1 MFLAFLVIS
10 HLILISVGNP
20 FHKYPYVFLLDVGNE
35 ELEKTNTEQIR
46 LSIPGGSLAIRYP
59 ALGDGDTIGHLR
71 VSGVDF
77 GTDLKSYIVE
87 GGPGYKHVVLVFVGN
102 SGVPYDVIVTIQ
114 TVAEDTSYSIHNI
127 EGQDMNT
134 DRSTY
139 QVEKKSKAVSEDEN
153 NSAEDLSDDFDT
165 SETQY
170 SEKTNSEIV
179 QLTSNAYKYAQ
190 NEVNNEDCGDDGDD
204 NAKDIH
210 KQYIEN
216 PNLYNQLN
224 TEQDTRV
231 NDYIEQNDDQAEQ
244 NHDQNDETNDQ
255 NDEADEQADESNE
268 QSGQNDE
275 LKDENYEERVSKV
288 EKSTSEDLED
298 DEIDNDNE
306 VVRYVDRNLYNKY
319 KVLRPHLFSG
329 VKIYPQDTQ
338 VSREKTV
345 HDDPTEI
352 DQMFNDE
359 EIHNDGEK
367 YTDSNNN
374 NNYFDSDDSSA
385 VAY

>member
-1 MFLAFLVIS
+1 MFLAFMVIS
-10 HLILISVGNP
+10 HLTLISVGNP
-20 FHKYPYVFLLDVGNE
+20 FHKNPYVFLLDIGNE

-59 ALGDGDTIGHLR
+59 AIGYGDTIGHIR

-77 GTDLKSYIVE
+77 GTDLKSSIVE
-87 GGPGYKHVVLVFVGN
+87 GGPGYKYVVLVFDGN
-102 SGVPYDVIVTIQ
+102 PGVPYDVVVTVQ
-114 TVAEDTSYSIHNI
+114 MVAEDNSNSVEDI
-127 EGQDMNT
+127 EAQDMNT
-134 DRSTY
+134 DRNVY
-139 QVEKKSKAVSEDEN
+139 QVEENSTAASEDEN
-153 NSAEDLSDDFDT
+153 NSAEDLSDDFNT

-179 QLTSNAYKYAQ
+179 QLSSDAYKYEQ
-190 NEVNNEDCGDDGDD
+190 NEVNNEDDSDDGDD
-204 NAKDIH
+204 NTKDIH

-216 PNLYNQLN
+216 PNLYNQVN
-224 TEQDTRV
+224 TEEDTKVR
-231 NDYIEQNDDQAEQ
+231 DYVQQLDDQVEQ
-244 NHDQNDETNDQ
+244 NHDQNDETEEQ
-255 NDEADEQADESNE
+255 NDEADEQSDENNE
-268 QSGQNDE
+268 QSDQNDGPG
-275 LKDENYEERVSKV
+275 DQNYEERDTNV
-288 EKSTSEDLED
+288 EKPTSEDFED
-298 DEIDNDNE
+298 DELGNQNE
-306 VVRYVDRNLYNKY
+306 AVRYVDRNLYNKY
-319 KVLRPHLFSG
+319 KVLQAHLFSG

-338 VSREKTV
+338 VSEENTV
-345 HDDPTEI
+345 LDDPTEI